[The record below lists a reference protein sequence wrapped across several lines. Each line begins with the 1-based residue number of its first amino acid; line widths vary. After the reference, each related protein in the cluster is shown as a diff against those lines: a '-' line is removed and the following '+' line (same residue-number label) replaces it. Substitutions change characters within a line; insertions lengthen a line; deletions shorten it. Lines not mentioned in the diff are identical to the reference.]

1 MPRLDF
7 YSDYKLFVKFK
18 LGVDEITIG
27 RGDSCTVQLPDDR
40 VSRVHAVIRPAA
52 GGYELED
59 RSLNGT
65 RVNDRMVKESELLEP
80 GDRIYIQD
88 FVFIYQPNDAPSVD
102 LGAQHTLYGS

>member
-18 LGVDEITIG
+18 LGADEITIG
-27 RGDSCTVQLPDDR
+27 RGDNCTVQLPDDR
-40 VSRVHAVIRPAA
+40 VSRVHAVIRPSA

-65 RVNDRMVKESELLEP
+65 RVNDRMVKESEALEP
-80 GDRIYIQD
+80 GDRVYIQK
-88 FVFIYQPNDAPSVD
+88 FVIIYQPDDAPSVD
-102 LGAQHTLYGS
+102 LDEQHTIYEG